1 MHGIEFRPPLSRSN
15 TDFDL
20 SKTQFV
26 LLADPLSIGA
36 CLSQLLYP
44 YEPRHVLQSHFCP
57 LKLIDNGHS
66 CLYYVGWMR
75 MEMLDSCIAVFQC
88 WFGKILLY

>member
-1 MHGIEFRPPLSRSN
+1 MHGIEFRPSLSRSD
-15 TDFDL
+15 TDSDL
-20 SKTQFV
+20 SQPKFV
-26 LLADPLSIGA
+26 IPVGPLNIGA

-44 YEPRHVLQSHFCP
+44 YEPRHVIQSYFCL
-57 LKLIDNGHS
+57 LKLTDNGHS

-75 MEMLDSCIAVFQC
+75 METLDSCIAVFQC